1 MVYMYCLST
10 ERRILDKILYFV
22 VCSLVCNTISVIP
35 VLVTKLW
42 ALTGIYVVHVEC
54 IVKISFDAV

>member
-1 MVYMYCLST
+1 M
-10 ERRILDKILYFV
+10 LDKILYVV

-42 ALTGIYVVHVEC
+42 ALTVICVLHV
-54 IVKISFDAV
+54 